1 LAGALVV
8 SPLIV
13 SELLRVSLE
22 VVDDNEGVVEEARSS
37 NDGVEDMGDEVQGVA
52 DNGEK
57 GAAVM
62 SGGLDVDWGA
72 AISEVDTG

>member
-1 LAGALVV
+1 MLVV

-22 VVDDNEGVVEEARSS
+22 VVDDNEGVVEEARGS
-37 NDGVEDMGDEVQGVA
+37 NDEVEDMGDEVQGVA

-62 SGGLDVDWGA
+62 SGGLDVDCGA